1 MSPRKGIAS
10 RLAHRHGG
18 VPTFP
23 RTGRLF
29 GAFLLASGVSLG
41 ALVRV
46 CAAATGA
53 SAVSVLAAEAPIF
66 REPSSESAR
75 RGTAQSGAVLPVF
88 ATSTGP
94 GCRGRWLA
102 IAPEAFL
109 CDDAVTESQAHAES
123 LDASALLTPD
133 GLPYR
138 YYFVSRDGS
147 FGYEALET
155 AEQSVPASQLQAG
168 FGVAVRRSAHQSGG
182 EAYGLTSHGFW
193 VPMRDLAP
201 AAPLAFR
208 GSGWSESLAWVV
220 RDAAPEFSAPGRRRA
235 GSIVERLTTV
245 SILEERR
252 SGGVL
257 YVRVADASWLRGDD
271 VRRPA
276 RAAPPAEALP
286 LERWLDVDL
295 SRQTLVAYVGE
306 TPQFAT
312 LVSTGRGPQGSE
324 TSTPA
329 GVHRVWVKLRDSDMD
344 NTDDASAHEN
354 YAIAAVPWVMYF
366 EKGYGLHGAF
376 WHRRFGETRS
386 HGCVNLSPS
395 DAERLFYW
403 TSPRVYPGWSA
414 SLPSPHDPGTLVRV
428 H

>member
-10 RLAHRHGG
+10 RPPHRHGG
-18 VPTFP
+18 LPTFV
-23 RTGRLF
+23 RIGRLF
-29 GAFLLASGVSLG
+29 GAFLLANGAAAG

-46 CAAATGA
+46 CAAHAGVP
-53 SAVSVLAAEAPIF
+53 AVSVIAAEAPIF
-66 REPSSESAR
+66 REPSSESPR

-88 ATSTGP
+88 ATTTGP

-109 CDDAVTESQAHAES
+109 CDDVVTDSDVAAEP
-123 LDASALLTPD
+123 LDAAALLTPD

-155 AEQSVPASQLQAG
+155 AEQSVPATQLQAG
-168 FGVAVRRSAHQSGG
+168 FGVALRRSAHQSGG

-208 GSGWSESLAWVV
+208 GSAWSDSLAWVV
-220 RDAAPEFSAPGRRRA
+220 RDGAPEFSAPGRRRA
-235 GSIVERLTTV
+235 GSTVERLTTV

-252 SGGVL
+252 VSGVA
-257 YVRVADASWLRGDD
+257 YVRVGDASWLRSDD
-271 VRRPA
+271 VRRPM

-295 SRQTLVAYVGE
+295 SRQTLVAYVGD

-312 LVSTGRGPQGSE
+312 LVSTGRGPRGSE

-344 NTDDASAHEN
+344 NIDDANVHEN

-386 HGCVNLSPS
+386 HGCVNLSPG